1 MLDDS
6 AYKDGRPR
14 SSRFLSLEIQVQEG
28 EFGPGFEPTIAAA
41 AEATLQDQKIES
53 GTLTVVLTDE
63 AGISEYNLR
72 YAGVNQPTDGLSFPG
87 GEIDPDTGEKYLG
100 DVILCPPI
108 ALTGASI
115 GKHALLD
122 EVSLLTVH
130 GVLHLLS
137 FDHDDEDSRQKM
149 WAVQERI
156 LDRLG
161 HPIYGTTER

>member
-1 MLDDS
+1 M
-6 AYKDGRPR
+6 
-14 SSRFLSLEIQVQEG
+14 SLEIQVQEG

-41 AEATLQDQKIES
+41 AEATLQDQKIKS

-63 AGISEYNLR
+63 AGICEYNLR
-72 YAGVNQPTDGLSFPG
+72 FAGVDQPTDVLSFPG
-87 GEIDPDTGEKYLG
+87 GEIDPDIGEEYLG
-100 DVILCPPI
+100 DVIICPPI
-108 ALTGASI
+108 ALTGASM

-137 FDHDDEDSRQKM
+137 YDHDEEDSRRKM
-149 WAVQERI
+149 WTVQERI

-161 HPIYGTTER
+161 HTIDGTTER

>member
-1 MLDDS
+1 MS
-6 AYKDGRPR
+6 I
-14 SSRFLSLEIQVQEG
+14 EIQVQEG
-28 EFGPGFEPTIAAA
+28 DFGPGFEPTIAAA

-63 AGISEYNLR
+63 AGISKYNLR
-72 YAGVNQPTDGLSFPG
+72 FAGVNQPTDVLSFPG
-87 GEIDPDTGEKYLG
+87 GEIDPDTGEEYLG

-108 ALTGASI
+108 ALTGASM

-122 EVSLLTVH
+122 EVCLLTVH

-137 FDHDDEDSRQKM
+137 YDHENEDSRQKM
-149 WAVQERI
+149 WVVQERI

-161 HPIYGTTER
+161 NPIHGTSER

>member
-1 MLDDS
+1 MS
-6 AYKDGRPR
+6 I
-14 SSRFLSLEIQVQEG
+14 EIQVQEG
-28 EFGPGFEPTIAAA
+28 QFGPGFEPTIAAA

-63 AGISEYNLR
+63 AGIRDYNLR
-72 YAGVNQPTDGLSFPG
+72 YASVNQPTDVLSFPG
-87 GEIDPDTGEKYLG
+87 GEIDRDTGEEYLG

-108 ALTGASI
+108 ALTGASM
-115 GKHALLD
+115 GRHALLD

-137 FDHDDEDSRQKM
+137 FDHDDEKSRKEM

-161 HPIYGTTER
+161 SPIDGTTER